1 MSTTHESMAMVA
13 LAQAA
18 EQLDAL
24 THVLSRLDGPDAVS
38 IRVLLRPINDRLQQ
52 AHEALEMERA

>member
-1 MSTTHESMAMVA
+1 MAMVA